1 MTQPRKHRRSRR
13 RKRQGSLAFLY
24 RLLTFVLIC
33 GAIVAALSLFFKAE
47 QIFVTGTSR
56 YSQQQVLQAS
66 GIRQG
71 GNLFLLNKHQAAASI
86 TEQLPY
92 VESVRIR
99 RQLPN
104 ALHIEITECAHPLA
118 LEQDGAV
125 WLLNGSGKLIDKLQP
140 GQGVSYPLVT
150 GLTLTSP
157 QLNRL
162 AVPDNTD
169 KWDTLRQLW
178 QQLLSK
184 DMAGSVQS
192 IDLEDPSRITL
203 RYLDR
208 FDVVLKKDDDF
219 DYRLNYLAAVIGRLD
234 GSDQGTIQWDKDGKA
249 RFIPG

>member
-1 MTQPRKHRRSRR
+1 M
-13 RKRQGSLAFLY
+13 
-24 RLLTFVLIC
+24 
-33 GAIVAALSLFFKAE
+33 AALSLFFKAE

-104 ALHIEITECAHPLA
+104 ALRIEITECTHPLA
-118 LEQDGAV
+118 LEQDGAL
-125 WLLNGSGKLIDKLQP
+125 WLLNGNGKLIDKLQP
-140 GQGVSYPLVT
+140 GQGESYPLVT
-150 GLTLTSP
+150 GLALTSP
-157 QLNRL
+157 QLNWL

-219 DYRLNYLAAVIGRLD
+219 DYRLNYLAAVIGHLD

>member
-1 MTQPRKHRRSRR
+1 M
-13 RKRQGSLAFLY
+13 
-24 RLLTFVLIC
+24 
-33 GAIVAALSLFFKAE
+33 AALSLFFKAE

-104 ALHIEITECAHPLA
+104 ALRIEITECTHPLA
-118 LEQDGAV
+118 MEQDGV
-125 WLLNGSGKLIDKLQP
+125 LWLLNGSGKIIDKLQP
-140 GQGVSYPLVT
+140 GQGESCPLVT

-162 AVPDNTD
+162 AVPDNAD

-219 DYRLNYLAAVIGRLD
+219 DYRLSYLAAVIGRLD

>member
-1 MTQPRKHRRSRR
+1 M
-13 RKRQGSLAFLY
+13 
-24 RLLTFVLIC
+24 
-33 GAIVAALSLFFKAE
+33 AALSLFFKAE

-125 WLLNGSGKLIDKLQP
+125 WLLNGS
-140 GQGVSYPLVT
+140 PLVT
-150 GLTLTSP
+150 GLALTSP

-162 AVPDNTD
+162 AVPDNAD

>member
-1 MTQPRKHRRSRR
+1 M
-13 RKRQGSLAFLY
+13 
-24 RLLTFVLIC
+24 
-33 GAIVAALSLFFKAE
+33 AALSLFFKAE

-99 RQLPN
+99 RQRPN
-104 ALHIEITECAHPLA
+104 ALHIEITECAHPRA
-118 LEQDGAV
+118 LEQDGAG
-125 WLLNGSGKLIDKLQP
+125 WRLNGSGKLIDKLQP
-140 GQGVSYPLVT
+140 GQGESYPLVT
-150 GLTLTSP
+150 GLALTSP

-162 AVPDNTD
+162 AVPDNAD

>member
-1 MTQPRKHRRSRR
+1 M
-13 RKRQGSLAFLY
+13 
-24 RLLTFVLIC
+24 
-33 GAIVAALSLFFKAE
+33 AALSLFFKAE

-104 ALHIEITECAHPLA
+104 ALHIEITECAHPL
-118 LEQDGAV
+118 
-125 WLLNGSGKLIDKLQP
+125 IDKLQP
-140 GQGVSYPLVT
+140 GQGESYPLVT

-157 QLNRL
+157 QLNQL
-162 AVPDNTD
+162 AVPDNAD

>member
-1 MTQPRKHRRSRR
+1 M
-13 RKRQGSLAFLY
+13 
-24 RLLTFVLIC
+24 
-33 GAIVAALSLFFKAE
+33 AALSLFFKAE

-71 GNLFLLNKHQAAASI
+71 GNLFLLNKHQAAAAI
-86 TEQLPY
+86 TDQLPY

-104 ALHIEITECAHPLA
+104 ALRIEITECTHPLA
-118 LEQDGAV
+118 LEQDGAL
-125 WLLNGSGKLIDKLQP
+125 WLLNGNGKLIDKLQP
-140 GQGVSYPLVT
+140 GQGESYPLVT
-150 GLTLTSP
+150 GLALTSP

-162 AVPDNTD
+162 AVPDNAD

>member
-1 MTQPRKHRRSRR
+1 M
-13 RKRQGSLAFLY
+13 
-24 RLLTFVLIC
+24 IC
-33 GAIVAALSLFFKAE
+33 GAIVAALSLFFKAD

-71 GNLFLLNKHQAAASI
+71 GNLFLLNKHQTAAAI
-86 TEQLPY
+86 TDQLPY

-104 ALHIEITECAHPLA
+104 ALRIEITECTHPLA
-118 LEQDGAV
+118 LEQDGAL
-125 WLLNGSGKLIDKLQP
+125 WLLNGNGKLIDKLQP
-140 GQGVSYPLVT
+140 GQGESCPLVT

-157 QLNRL
+157 QLGQL
-162 AVPDNTD
+162 AVPENQD
-169 KWDTLRQLW
+169 KWDLLQQLW
-178 QQLLSK
+178 RLLRGK
-184 DMAGSVQS
+184 DMAGDVQS
-192 IDLEDPSRITL
+192 IDLTDTGRITL

-208 FDVVLKKDDDF
+208 FDVVLKSDDDL
-219 DYRLNYLAAVIGRLD
+219 DYRLNYLAAVIQRLD

>member
-1 MTQPRKHRRSRR
+1 M
-13 RKRQGSLAFLY
+13 
-24 RLLTFVLIC
+24 
-33 GAIVAALSLFFKAE
+33 AALSLFFKAD

-56 YSQQQVLQAS
+56 YSQQQVVQAS

-71 GNLFLLNKHQAAASI
+71 GNLFLLNKHQAAAAI

-104 ALHIEITECAHPLA
+104 ALRIEITECTHPLA
-118 LEQDGAV
+118 LEQDGVV
-125 WLLNGSGKLIDKLQP
+125 WLLNGNGKLIDQLQP
-140 GQGVSYPLVT
+140 GQGESYPLAEGISLT
-150 GLTLTSP
+150 GP
-157 QLNRL
+157 QLGQL
-162 AVPDNTD
+162 AVPADAD
-169 KWDTLRQLW
+169 KWDILQQLW
-178 QQLLSK
+178 QLLRSK
-184 DMAGSVQS
+184 DMAGDIQS
-192 IDLEDPSRITL
+192 IDLSDASRITL

-234 GSDQGTIQWDKDGKA
+234 SSDQGTIQWDKDGKA

>member
-1 MTQPRKHRRSRR
+1 M
-13 RKRQGSLAFLY
+13 
-24 RLLTFVLIC
+24 
-33 GAIVAALSLFFKAE
+33 AALSLFFKAE

-140 GQGVSYPLVT
+140 GQGESYPLVT
-150 GLTLTSP
+150 GLALTSP
-157 QLNRL
+157 QLNWL

-184 DMAGSVQS
+184 DSYALGQ
-192 IDLEDPSRITL
+192 RI
-203 RYLDR
+203 
-208 FDVVLKKDDDF
+208 
-219 DYRLNYLAAVIGRLD
+219 AVAHMITYIKVDMLHIG
-234 GSDQGTIQWDKDGKA
+234 
-249 RFIPG
+249 

>member
-1 MTQPRKHRRSRR
+1 M
-13 RKRQGSLAFLY
+13 
-24 RLLTFVLIC
+24 IC
-33 GAIVAALSLFFKAE
+33 GAIVAALSLFFKAD

-71 GNLFLLNKHQAAASI
+71 GNLFLLNKHQAAAAI
-86 TEQLPY
+86 TDQLIRALKQNVNLVSLGGVITDQLPY

-104 ALHIEITECAHPLA
+104 ALRIEITECTHPLA
-118 LEQDGAV
+118 LEQDGAL
-125 WLLNGSGKLIDKLQP
+125 WLLNGNGKLIDKLQP
-140 GQGVSYPLVT
+140 GQGESCPLVT

-157 QLNRL
+157 QLGQL
-162 AVPDNTD
+162 AVPENQD
-169 KWDTLRQLW
+169 KWDLLQQLW
-178 QQLLSK
+178 RLLRGK
-184 DMAGSVQS
+184 DMAGDVQS
-192 IDLEDPSRITL
+192 IDLTDTGRITL

-208 FDVVLKKDDDF
+208 FDVVLKSDDDL
-219 DYRLNYLAAVIGRLD
+219 DYRLNYLAAVIQRLD

>member
-1 MTQPRKHRRSRR
+1 M
-13 RKRQGSLAFLY
+13 
-24 RLLTFVLIC
+24 
-33 GAIVAALSLFFKAE
+33 
-47 QIFVTGTSR
+47 
-56 YSQQQVLQAS
+56 
-66 GIRQG
+66 
-71 GNLFLLNKHQAAASI
+71 
-86 TEQLPY
+86 
-92 VESVRIR
+92 ESVRIR

-140 GQGVSYPLVT
+140 GQGESYPLVT
-150 GLTLTSP
+150 GLALTSP
-157 QLNRL
+157 QLNQL
-162 AVPDNTD
+162 AVPDNAD

-234 GSDQGTIQWDKDGKA
+234 GSDHGTIQWDKDGKA

>member
-1 MTQPRKHRRSRR
+1 MSP
-13 RKRQGSLAFLY
+13 
-24 RLLTFVLIC
+24 
-33 GAIVAALSLFFKAE
+33 
-47 QIFVTGTSR
+47 GTSR

-140 GQGVSYPLVT
+140 GQG
-150 GLTLTSP
+150 SP
-157 QLNRL
+157 T
-162 AVPDNTD
+162 P
-169 KWDTLRQLW
+169 W
-178 QQLLSK
+178 
-184 DMAGSVQS
+184 
-192 IDLEDPSRITL
+192 SR
-203 RYLDR
+203 
-208 FDVVLKKDDDF
+208 
-219 DYRLNYLAAVIGRLD
+219 A
-234 GSDQGTIQWDKDGKA
+234 W
-249 RFIPG
+249 P